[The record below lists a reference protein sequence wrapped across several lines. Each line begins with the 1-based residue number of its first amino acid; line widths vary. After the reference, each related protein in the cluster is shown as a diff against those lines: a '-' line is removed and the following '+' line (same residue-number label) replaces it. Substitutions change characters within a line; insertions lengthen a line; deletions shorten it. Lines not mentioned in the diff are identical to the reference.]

1 VESDDEIAVCFM
13 VKLMDQDEVPK
24 DVSKDTNM
32 QANNLIPESAEA
44 MMAYLLKEL
53 RHNFEQLWKHQTW
66 NH

>member
-1 VESDDEIAVCFM
+1 
-13 VKLMDQDEVPK
+13 MDQDEVPK